1 MLYLYCILL
10 LNIYSYCAL
19 QYTYEWY
26 LVKSGGNSGDEGSC
40 THALKQLRQPV
51 FTVLFTGSVY
61 LINNITC
68 TLHIHTYS
76 LLLHTVKCTILS
88 LLLLLSTLTDTDQ
101 YCHLVG
107 MPLHTRTY
115 ILALGYLIVFRAS
128 NGNKSAGGDGKI
140 AAGGDEAIAAMATNL
155 WAA

>member
-76 LLLHTVKCTILS
+76 MCVNDHYSIFSFLCLIIAVVSLTNDTFYTNTLLLMHRSITREKLNEKCIE
-88 LLLLLSTLTDTDQ
+88 
-101 YCHLVG
+101 
-107 MPLHTRTY
+107 M
-115 ILALGYLIVFRAS
+115 
-128 NGNKSAGGDGKI
+128 K
-140 AAGGDEAIAAMATNL
+140 
-155 WAA
+155 

>member
-68 TLHIHTYS
+68 TLHIYTYS
-76 LLLHTVKCTILS
+76 MCVNDHYSIFSVFCLINVVVSLTNDTFYTNTLLPMYRSI
-88 LLLLLSTLTDTDQ
+88 
-101 YCHLVG
+101 
-107 MPLHTRTY
+107 TRE
-115 ILALGYLIVFRAS
+115 
-128 NGNKSAGGDGKI
+128 K
-140 AAGGDEAIAAMATNL
+140 
-155 WAA
+155 

>member
-40 THALKQLRQPV
+40 KHALKQLRQPV

-61 LINNITC
+61 FINNITC

-101 YCHLVG
+101 YWAKIKWVMDNSATLFKLYYFSIKSSHFEINI
-107 MPLHTRTY
+107 HNAY
-115 ILALGYLIVFRAS
+115 KYL
-128 NGNKSAGGDGKI
+128 
-140 AAGGDEAIAAMATNL
+140 
-155 WAA
+155 